1 MKCSQLHG
9 FKCIWYFPNCLS
21 LKLICIRSLIK
32 SNIICIHSI
41 KNILFIISN
50 FKKSNIIC
58 TGLFKKIYFCSVFE
72 NKQMIFIFVFG
83 QRSGPEHHLYLRKFP
98 FCPFLL
104 FVFFTRVVECFT
116 GHTTLNPLGLSQNLC
131 YMLNIGHWKHLAANS
146 ELNQRTKTQLSIML
160 QEAFLLVKM

>member
-58 TGLFKKIYFCSVFE
+58 TGLFKKNIFLFSFWEQTNDIHICIRSKIWTRTSFVFE
-72 NKQMIFIFVFG
+72 KISI
-83 QRSGPEHHLYLRKFP
+83 LP
-98 FCPFLL
+98 FFF

-160 QEAFLLVKM
+160 QETFLLAKM